1 MGDETSHGGS
11 STSNTV
17 AEIDMSTSLCQDV
30 SGFTV
35 GTNYTLYFDLSRRI
49 GTDPDWQS
57 PGTVGVKIC
66 VGTTCNNYTR
76 NNTTW
81 GLTTSSLSFNASA
94 STLTISITPISSYWS
109 GCSIPCRSTLGM
121 NIDDVMFNVPLAV
134 TLLNFTTVK
143 NRSGVDIAWQ
153 TAAEVNNDRF
163 IVEKSRDGVDFIA
176 VNTTGGAGTSQN
188 LVSYQVRDPA
198 PYTGT
203 SYYRLKQV
211 DYDGTVSYSQMAIVN
226 FDGIGEFY
234 VYPNPGSGIFTIT
247 ALSGNT
253 EITVVNMLGET
264 IIAEISNS
272 GSFQIDLSDQ
282 PQGVYYVR
290 ANNGHNLCI
299 KRVGVFR

>member
-1 MGDETSHGGS
+1 MVI
-11 STSNTV
+11 SNV
-17 AEIDMSTSLCQDV
+17 RL
-30 SGFTV
+30 
-35 GTNYTLYFDLSRRI
+35 
-49 GTDPDWQS
+49 
-57 PGTVGVKIC
+57 
-66 VGTTCNNYTR
+66 
-76 NNTTW
+76 
-81 GLTTSSLSFNASA
+81 
-94 STLTISITPISSYWS
+94 
-109 GCSIPCRSTLGM
+109 
-121 NIDDVMFNVPLAV
+121 NVPLPF
-134 TLLNFTTVK
+134 TLLNFTAVK
-143 NRSGVDIAWQ
+143 NRGGADIAWQ
-153 TAAEVNNDRF
+153 TAAEVNNDHF